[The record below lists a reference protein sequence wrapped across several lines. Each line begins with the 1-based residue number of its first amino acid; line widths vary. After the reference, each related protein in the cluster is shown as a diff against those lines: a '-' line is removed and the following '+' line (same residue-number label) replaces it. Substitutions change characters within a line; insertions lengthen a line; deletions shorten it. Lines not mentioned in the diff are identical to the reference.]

1 MIPMRNRPLPQGR
14 GFSCQ
19 LVVVLVIL
27 VMVGMVGM
35 VEMVTTETRFGMV
48 IERSGGDLIRSV
60 LPPT

>member
-27 VMVGMVGM
+27 VMVGM

>member
-19 LVVVLVIL
+19 LVVVLV
-27 VMVGMVGM
+27 MVGM